1 MEKPMR
7 IDHGISFPHPILS
20 SETQDYSKG
29 SFELFL
35 DVQESAN
42 CSDAT
47 LRGNLILNERS
58 IQELLES
65 GKAKSGL
72 MVTCRDTYLDRFEE
86 CLPGDISIPLV
97 NGIVR
102 GTVNVRAAVIAVR
115 DDLRLDSEHI
125 DKEFPDDAK
134 IVNAGDVLALSDEL
148 RFEAGLEKLAPL
160 ESIFT
165 LVKHEDVPKGSF
177 RINPD
182 DEAIQIMV
190 LPDLHAF
197 LGLLRGRAELCDL
210 MLPSVFLPAIMSVL
224 DIMRGESEFQDKR
237 WHGVMMARCNAEGI
251 DIENHDYAESA
262 QKLLDAP
269 LGSLQGI
276 IERLDR

>member
-1 MEKPMR
+1 MR
-7 IDHGISFPHPILS
+7 IEQGISFSHPILS
-20 SETQDYSKG
+20 AETQDYSSG
-29 SFELFL
+29 RFDLVL
-35 DVQESAN
+35 NVQENAN

-47 LRGNLILNERS
+47 LRGNLILDEHS
-58 IQELLES
+58 IQELLDS

-72 MVTCRDTYLDRFEE
+72 MITCRGTYLDRFEE
-86 CLPGDISIPLV
+86 RPPGDISILLG

-102 GTVNVRAAVIAVR
+102 GTVHVRAVVIAAQ
-115 DDLRLDSEHI
+115 DELKLNSDYI
-125 DKEFPDDAK
+125 DGEFPEGAR
-134 IVNAGDVLALSDEL
+134 IVNAGDFLALSDEL

-177 RINPD
+177 RINLEE
-182 DEAIQIMV
+182 EAIQIMV
-190 LPDLHAF
+190 HPDLHTF
-197 LGLLRGRAELCDL
+197 LGLLRGRADICDV
-210 MLPSVFLPAIMSVL
+210 MLSSLFLPAIMSVL
-224 DIMRGESEFQDKR
+224 DIMRGECDYLDRR
-237 WHGVMMARCNAEGI
+237 WHGVMTARCKAEGI
-251 DIENHDYAESA
+251 DIENHDHAEAA